1 MTVFCCL
8 LSNFI
13 RQNVTKWRNNRLL
26 VGVWPAKMQPEYSFV
41 TIYNGFVVT
50 EKPIVPD
57 TSESDSETSENDRI
71 AERRQLLMLGAAGL
85 PMMLTLKASAQEVLV
100 SQLTCAIKLPK
111 RLRILVDC
119 DGRAWVGTK
128 NIKYTNG
135 KGFKV
140 ADIVKFKDDAT
151 YAFPAGDVPNYWLPD
166 NCPIEECSNG
176 GGDDDDDDG
185 FDYETASAE
194 LDDLMRTSLPSQA
207 DGIVLASARMGDD
220 DDDDDED
227 DCDEDWIDSGYAFYE
242 LSKNSTILPV
252 DHTSGTG
259 WSPQANTQGLFIA
272 LSLVYESR
280 HGDAPGWPGISCI
293 VSIISYFG
301 TQN

>member
-1 MTVFCCL
+1 M
-8 LSNFI
+8 
-13 RQNVTKWRNNRLL
+13 
-26 VGVWPAKMQPEYSFV
+26 
-41 TIYNGFVVT
+41 TIYNGYVVT

-57 TSESDSETSENDRI
+57 TSDEGSAVSEDSRI

-85 PMMLTLKASAQEVLV
+85 PMMFTLKASAREVLV
-100 SQLTCAIKLPK
+100 SQLTCSIKLPT
-111 RLRILVDC
+111 RVRILVDC
-119 DGRAWVGTK
+119 DGRAWVGKK
-128 NIKYTNG
+128 NIKYSNS

-140 ADIVKFKDDAT
+140 ADIVTFKDNAT

-176 GGDDDDDDG
+176 DDDDDDDD

-207 DGIVLASARMGDD
+207 DGIVRTSVSRADD
-220 DDDDDED
+220 DDDD
-227 DCDEDWIDSGYAFYE
+227 DCDEDWIDSGYAFYK
-242 LSKNSTILPV
+242 LSKNSTILPA
-252 DHTSGTG
+252 DHTSGAG
-259 WSPQANTQGLFIA
+259 WSPQSNKQGLFIA
-272 LSLVYESR
+272 LSLIYESR

-293 VSIISYFG
+293 VSIINYFG